1 MGSAEDA
8 VKEKLLWN
16 VKKEVKSGQGPPG
29 ARVPARVPGTG
40 GGVLENVRAPAPPR
54 RGRCSSGSWAGR
66 GRGPA
71 LEAAVASLP
80 DLGTAPLCPRGQA
93 GAPALV
99 CSAVQQLPAL

>member
-1 MGSAEDA
+1 MER
-8 VKEKLLWN
+8 EKGGK
-16 VKKEVKSGQGPPG
+16 VG
-29 ARVPARVPGTG
+29 ARTPWGSRPCPRAGDG